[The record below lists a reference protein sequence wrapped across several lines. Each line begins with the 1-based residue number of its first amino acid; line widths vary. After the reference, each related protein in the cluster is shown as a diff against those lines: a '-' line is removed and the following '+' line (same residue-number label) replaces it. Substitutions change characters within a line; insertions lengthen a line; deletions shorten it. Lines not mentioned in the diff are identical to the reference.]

1 MQVFQLGDEL
11 GLRLEAA
18 DEIRLVGELRL
29 DHLDRHF
36 PFDDMLPGTVDS
48 TEGSFTNRLQE
59 IVTLDGAGSGN
70 DNRAL
75 LNNDLVI
82 TAI

>member
-11 GLRLEAA
+11 GFRLEAA
-18 DEIRLVGELRL
+18 DEIRLVGELGL

-36 PFDDMLPGTVDS
+36 PFDDMLPGKVDS
-48 TEGSFTNRLQE
+48 TKCSFTNRLQE
-59 IVTLDGAGSGN
+59 IVTLDGAGFGN

-75 LNNDLVI
+75 LNKDLVF